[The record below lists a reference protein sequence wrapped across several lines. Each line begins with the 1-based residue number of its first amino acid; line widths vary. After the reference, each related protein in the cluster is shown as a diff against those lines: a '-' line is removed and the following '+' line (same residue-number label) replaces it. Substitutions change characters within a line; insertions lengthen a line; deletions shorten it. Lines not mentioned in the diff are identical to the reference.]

1 MVALLVFMIA
11 TLKIVLGRKKMLD
24 AKGLYGDNV
33 IKNTARYVRIGM
45 PRST

>member
-11 TLKIVLGRKKMLD
+11 TLKIVLGRKKLLD

-33 IKNTARYVRIGM
+33 IKNTARYVRIVM